1 MRQQP
6 TEPAPSQAVGGG
18 DTDIA
23 AIGALVADPGRC
35 RILLALDD
43 GRALPATRLAA
54 EAGVSAAT
62 ASSHLGKL
70 TNAGLLAVEAH
81 GRHRYY
87 RLAGPAVAQLIEA
100 LQQLAPAVPIRSLR
114 QGTRAQALRRAR
126 TCYDHLAG
134 RLGVEL
140 MSAMIERGHL
150 TGGDG
155 AFDPSRARQDHR
167 TGYGHD
173 VGYALTESGNDFL
186 TDFGLRIPARRRL
199 IGYCV
204 DWSEQRHHLAGGL
217 GRSLLDRFTE
227 ADWIRR
233 TEATR
238 AVHITDTGRQGLHDT
253 FGIRLERHA
262 EPSP

>member
-1 MRQQP
+1 MGQS
-6 TEPAPSQAVGGG
+6 EPALRAGG

-23 AIGALVADPGRC
+23 VIGALVADPGRC

-54 EAGVSAAT
+54 EAGVSPAT

-70 TNAGLLAVEAH
+70 TEGGLLAVEAR

-87 RLAGPAVAQLIEA
+87 RLAGPAVARLIEA
-100 LQQLAPAVPIRSLR
+100 LQQLAPTAPVRSLR
-114 QGTRAQALRRAR
+114 QHTRAQALREAR

-140 MSAMIERGHL
+140 MASMIERGHL

-155 AFDPSRARQDHR
+155 TFDLARARRDQPV
-167 TGYGHD
+167 GYGHD
-173 VGYALTESGNDFL
+173 VDYTLTASGAELLADL
-186 TDFGLRIPARRRL
+186 DLHLPARRRP
-199 IGYCV
+199 IRYCV
-204 DWSEQRHHLAGGL
+204 DWSEQRHHLAGAL
-217 GRSLLDRFTE
+217 GRGLLDRFTQ

-233 TEATR
+233 TDATR
-238 AVHITDTGRQGLHDT
+238 AIRITDLGRQGLHDLL
-253 FGIRLERHA
+253 GIDLT
-262 EPSP
+262 SP

>member
-1 MRQQP
+1 MRQP
-6 TEPAPSQAVGGG
+6 ESARRVGG

-23 AIGALVADPGRC
+23 VIGALVADPRRC

-43 GRALPATRLAA
+43 GRALPASRLAA
-54 EAGVSAAT
+54 EAGVSPAT

-70 TNAGLLAVEAH
+70 TEGGLLAVEAR

-87 RLAGPAVAQLIEA
+87 RLAGPAVAHLIEA
-100 LQQLAPAVPIRSLR
+100 LQQLAPALPVRSLR
-114 QGTRAQALRRAR
+114 QHTRARALREAR

-155 AFDPSRARQDHR
+155 VFDLAHARRDQP

-173 VGYALTESGNDFL
+173 VDYTLTESGAELLADL
-186 TDFGLRIPARRRL
+186 GLHLPARRRPVR
-199 IGYCV
+199 YCI
-204 DWSEQRHHLAGGL
+204 DWSEQRHHLAGAL
-217 GRSLLDRFTE
+217 GRGLLDRF
-227 ADWIRR
+227 AQAGWIRR
-233 TEATR
+233 TDTTR
-238 AVHITDTGRQGLHDT
+238 AIHITDTGSQGLHDL
-253 FGIRLERHA
+253 FGIDLT
-262 EPSP
+262 PS

>member
-1 MRQQP
+1 MRPPP
-6 TEPAPSQAVGGG
+6 TEPGPHQALAGG

-23 AIGALVADPGRC
+23 VIGALVADPGRC

-43 GRALPATRLAA
+43 GRALPASRLAA

-70 TNAGLLAVEAH
+70 TEAGLLAVEAH

-87 RLAGPAVAQLIEA
+87 RLAGPAVGHLIEA
-100 LQQLAPAVPIRSLR
+100 LQQLAPAAPVRSLR
-114 QGTRAQALRRAR
+114 QGTRAQALREAR

-140 MSAMIERGHL
+140 MSAMIERGYL

-155 AFDPSRARQDHR
+155 TFDPSLARHDQR

-173 VGYALTESGNDFL
+173 VGYTLTESGDDFL
-186 TDFGLRIPARRRL
+186 AAFGLQVPARRRT
-199 IGYCV
+199 IRYCI
-204 DWSEQRHHLAGGL
+204 DWSEQRHHLAGALAHG
-217 GRSLLDRFTE
+217 LLDRLTE

-233 TEATR
+233 AEATR
-238 AVHITDTGRQGLHDT
+238 AVHITDTGQKGLYDT
-253 FGIRLERHA
+253 FGIRLGRHGG
-262 EPSP
+262 PSL